1 MPCTNEGG
9 TAGVNSRPLEDGS
22 FFFVEG
28 SRLEVD
34 GMAAYAAGQVTIAV
48 EGGPEQAFPAGVT
61 PREVARQLGLPVDE
75 LVCAR
80 FEGELIDLDR
90 PLEVSGRLEWV
101 DGSSDQGLEV
111 IRHSTA
117 HLMAQALKRLYP
129 KAQLAIGP
137 PVENGFYYDVD
148 LDQSLTPE
156 DLERVEAEM
165 RRIVAEDLPIRREV
179 VATDE
184 ARRLFEERGEGY
196 KLEILSEIED
206 PTVSLYRQGEF
217 VDLCRGPHVSST
229 GRLGAF
235 KLLNVAG
242 AYWRGDARNK
252 QLQRLYGTAFATQE
266 ALEAHLKLLE
276 EAERRDHRRLGREL
290 DLFSLVEEAPGF
302 PFLHPKGMVIRNEL
316 ERLWREEHVRRG
328 YQEIRTPI
336 ILSQELWLRSGHW
349 DHYRENMYFT
359 QIDER
364 PFAVKPMNCPGHI
377 LLYRQ
382 GVRSYRDLPLRYCE
396 LGLVH
401 RHELSG
407 VLHGLLRVRAFTQ
420 DDAHLFVRPDQIQ
433 QEVEGVLELMDR
445 IYSIF
450 GFSYQMELS
459 TRPENSIGTDEMWE
473 QATDALRK
481 ALDAQGRSY
490 RINEGDGAFYG
501 PKIDFHL
508 RDSIGR
514 TWQCGTIQLDFAMPE
529 RFELEYVGADG
540 NRHRPVMIHRA
551 IYGSLERFMGILIE
565 HYAGAFPLWL
575 APVQAVVLPVASA
588 HVPYARE
595 VRDRLQAAGLRVELD
610 DRDEK
615 LGYRVRQA
623 EVQKV
628 PYMLVVGAREAETG
642 QVTVRRRGDREQV
655 ARPVD
660 ELIAELREEVASRR

>member
-1 MPCTNEGG
+1 MAEQQAATVQL
-9 TAGVNSRPLEDGS
+9 TLADGS
-22 FFFVEG
+22 V
-28 SRLEVD
+28 R
-34 GMAAYAAGQVTIAV
+34 
-48 EGGPEQAFPAGVT
+48 AFPAGVT
-61 PREVARQLGLPVDE
+61 PRQVAQETGMPVDE
-75 LVCAR
+75 LVCATWD
-80 FEGELIDLDR
+80 GELIDLDR
-90 PLEVSGRLEWV
+90 PLETDGRLGWV
-101 DGSSDQGLEV
+101 DAASDQGLEV

-117 HLMAQALKRLYP
+117 HLMAQAIKRLYP
-129 KAQLAIGP
+129 EAQLAIGP
-137 PVENGFYYDVD
+137 PVENGFYYDID
-148 LDQSLTPE
+148 LERRLTPE
-156 DLERVEAEM
+156 DLEKLEEEM

-184 ARRLFEERGEGY
+184 ARRLFQELGESY
-196 KLEILSEIED
+196 KLEILAEIDD

-217 VDLCRGPHVSST
+217 VDLCRGPHVVST

-242 AYWRGDARNK
+242 AYWRGDAQNK
-252 QLQRLYGTAFATQE
+252 QLQRLYGTAFPTQE
-266 ALEAHLKLLE
+266 ELEAYLQLLE

-290 DLFSLVEEAPGF
+290 GLFSLMEEAPGF
-302 PFLHPKGMVIRNEL
+302 PFFHPKGMVIRNEL
-316 ERLWREEHVRRG
+316 EALWRQEHIRRG

-336 ILSQELWLRSGHW
+336 LLSQELWLRSGHW

-377 LLYRQ
+377 LLYRE
-382 GVRSYRDLPLRYCE
+382 GVKSYRDLPLRFCE

-433 QEVEGVLELMDR
+433 EEVEGVLELMDR
-445 IYSIF
+445 IYSLF
-450 GFSYQMELS
+450 GFSYQLELS

-473 QATDALRK
+473 QATGALRQ
-481 ALDAQGRSY
+481 ALERQGRQY
-490 RINEGDGAFYG
+490 RVNEGDGAFYG

-508 RDSIGR
+508 RDSLGR
-514 TWQCGTIQLDFAMPE
+514 TWQCGTIQVDFAMPE
-529 RFELEYVGADG
+529 RFELEYVGPDG

-551 IYGSLERFMGILIE
+551 IYGSLERFIGILIE

-575 APVQAVVLPVASA
+575 APVQGVVLPVAEA
-588 HVPYARE
+588 HAPYARQVWE
-595 VRDRLQAAGLRVELD
+595 RLREAGFRVELD

-615 LGYRVRQA
+615 LGYRIRQA

-628 PYMLVVGAREAETG
+628 PYMLVVGGREAETG
-642 QVTVRRRGDREQV
+642 QVTVRRRGEREQV
-655 ARPVD
+655 TQSLE
-660 ELIAELREEVASRR
+660 ELVATWREEVAARR

>member
-1 MPCTNEGG
+1 MADHGARHVALTL
-9 TAGVNSRPLEDGS
+9 ADGS
-22 FFFVEG
+22 VRE
-28 SRLEVD
+28 
-34 GMAAYAAGQVTIAV
+34 
-48 EGGPEQAFPAGVT
+48 FPAGVT
-61 PREVARQLGLPVDE
+61 PREVAQEVGAAVDQ
-75 LVCAR
+75 LVCAALD
-80 FEGELIDLDR
+80 GEPIDLER
-90 PLEVSGRLEWV
+90 PLEASGRLAWI

-117 HLMAQALKRLYP
+117 HLMAQAIKRLYP
-129 KAQLAIGP
+129 EAQLAIGP

-148 LDQSLTPE
+148 LDQSLTPD
-156 DLERVEAEM
+156 DLERLEAEM
-165 RRIVAEDLPIRREV
+165 RRIAQEDLPIRREV
-179 VATDE
+179 MATDE
-184 ARRLFEERGEGY
+184 ARQLFRERGEGY
-196 KLEILSEIED
+196 KLEILSEIDD

-217 VDLCRGPHVSST
+217 VDLCRGPHVAST

-242 AYWRGDARNK
+242 AYWRGDAKNK
-252 QLQRLYGTAFATQE
+252 QLQRLYGTAFPTQE
-266 ALEAHLKLLE
+266 DLEAYLKLLE

-290 DLFSLVEEAPGF
+290 DLFSLLEEAPGF

-316 ERLWREEHVRRG
+316 EQLWREEHIRRG

-336 ILSQELWLRSGHW
+336 ILSQELWLQSGHW

-377 LLYRQ
+377 LLYRE
-382 GVRSYRDLPLRYCE
+382 GVKSYRDLPLRFCE

-420 DDAHLFVRPDQIQ
+420 DDAHLFVRPEQIQ
-433 QEVEGVLELMDR
+433 EEVEGVLELMDR

-459 TRPENSIGTDEMWE
+459 TRPENSIGTDAMWE
-473 QATDALRK
+473 QATEALRQ
-481 ALDAQGRSY
+481 ALEAQGRSY
-490 RINEGDGAFYG
+490 RVNEGDGAFYG

-514 TWQCGTIQLDFAMPE
+514 TWQCGTVQVDFAMPE
-529 RFELEYVGADG
+529 RFGLEYVGADG
-540 NRHRPVMIHRA
+540 DRHRPVMIHRA

-575 APVQAVVLPVASA
+575 APVQAVVLPVAGA
-588 HVPYARE
+588 HAPYARE
-595 VRDRLQAAGLRVELD
+595 VRDRLRAEGLRVELD

-642 QVTVRRRGDREQV
+642 QVTVRRRGERQQV
-655 ARPVD
+655 AHPLD
-660 ELIAELREEVASRR
+660 ELLTSLREEVAARR